1 MHLLLGR
8 ARLRLRPRARW
19 HRSHPGDK
27 TSPDQ
32 PPAVRAISRPRQ
44 GRDTQIVYHAAQSSS
59 RNEPWTPWPGGRRL
73 CVRNSRPRAAVYRAV
88 SQACEARRRRR
99 EGRARHRFGREIR
112 VVHRQGR
119 HLVDRVRVVQRV
131 VQATSAAQCTAGS
144 GSSSAASARAPRQH
158 RAGRPFSTSSRPRGP
173 ARVNRQCDPFAI
185 TCRACASASRTLEV
199 RRIELLPD
207 HHGARP
213 RSLGRSRDRY
223 LLRAGRWLF
232 GAGRVH
238 VHGKTPGSWAAG
250 AAHRV

>member
-44 GRDTQIVYHAAQSSS
+44 GRDTHIVYHAAQSSS

-88 SQACEARRRRR
+88 SQACEACRRRR

-112 VVHRQGR
+112 VVHRQG
-119 HLVDRVRVVQRV
+119 HLVDRVRCGAAGRAGDERRPVHGRQRIV
-131 VQATSAAQCTAGS
+131 ERGVSAGTTAAPRRHALLDVLATTRPSAGESPVRSIRDHVSSVRIASRTRRDRATSW
-144 GSSSAASARAPRQH
+144 SSRSAAS
-158 RAGRPFSTSSRPRGP
+158 
-173 ARVNRQCDPFAI
+173 I
-185 TCRACASASRTLEV
+185 TGV
-199 RRIELLPD
+199 
-207 HHGARP
+207 
-213 RSLGRSRDRY
+213 
-223 LLRAGRWLF
+223 
-232 GAGRVH
+232 
-238 VHGKTPGSWAAG
+238 
-250 AAHRV
+250 